1 MDNYKLVMISIL
13 YLKHDK
19 KYDFVFLEDMHEKP
33 LGFGRMQKK
42 NIFFYVF
49 EMRKFFFK
57 ILEKNK
63 VFLISGLYLIV

>member
-42 NIFFYVF
+42 KTYFF
-49 EMRKFFFK
+49 M
-57 ILEKNK
+57 
-63 VFLISGLYLIV
+63 FLK

>member
-1 MDNYKLVMISIL
+1 MI
-13 YLKHDK
+13 K